1 MTKEKD
7 IIDEAHNRLIQELKT
22 VRIEID
28 RLESSNKKLSNEN
41 KEKSNFVSN
50 LEIESSSLRQEL
62 LKTKDELKL
71 VQHQLETAI
80 QEKLKI
86 NNSNFESSTTEV
98 DLSSQVDESK
108 LHLAQKREY
117 ELELNLAKLE
127 KSHSSLKSNYQRL
140 ETTVQKLNEEKLK
153 LNLEINEHKTIGQ
166 SLKDKLVVK
175 QFSTYYY
182 FSPEKTDI

>member
-7 IIDEAHNRLIQELKT
+7 IIDEAHNRLVQELKSA
-22 VRIEID
+22 RIEID

-50 LEIESSSLRQEL
+50 LETESSSLRQEL

-98 DLSSQVDESK
+98 DLSSQAEESK

-117 ELELNLAKLE
+117 EFELNLAKLE
-127 KSHSSLKSNYQRL
+127 KSHSNLKSNYQRL

-153 LNLEINEHKTIGQ
+153 LNLEINEHKTTGQ
-166 SLKDKLVVK
+166 SLKDKLVIK
-175 QFSTYYY
+175 QY
-182 FSPEKTDI
+182 